1 MDFSDETVQQ
11 NNNYPAQFLNVPDLT
26 EVEPIDNQ
34 TGVELLAEFNI
45 DSEID
50 QGIVRK
56 SSQKQPEFNSKN
68 CVLPSVSNENI
79 DEGSMLEVKYT
90 LLLQMC
96 KSKYITKIILTHKL
110 QKTNEDNMNNF
121 NNDWDQMF
129 SDIMMPNKNNQE
141 GVSNLSEL
149 LTQTVDLLNC

>member
-1 MDFSDETVQQ
+1 MSQESLLDFSDETVQQ
-11 NNNYPAQFLNVPDLT
+11 NNNYPTQFLNMPDLT
-26 EVEPIDNQ
+26 EVEPIIDNK

-90 LLLQMC
+90 LLL
-96 KSKYITKIILTHKL
+96 
-110 QKTNEDNMNNF
+110 
-121 NNDWDQMF
+121 
-129 SDIMMPNKNNQE
+129 
-141 GVSNLSEL
+141 
-149 LTQTVDLLNC
+149 